1 MDISLSSTLPS
12 EAATVIPVT
21 YATMSYQRV
30 VSFQLPSPS
39 EATYHYWVEM
49 LEAIVED
56 GLRCR
61 RSVSDQSIKSPRK
74 LAPSTSKVHGGRVGS
89 LAYFLL
95 PSTKSELPRVC
106 IEGRLQAACEETLD
120 RASNVNGIPFS
131 RGVESSVAEDTLELA
146 QRILSIVNCDAL
158 VIDTKLVVD
167 NPSTPAENF
176 GSDCTLSPNINLFS
190 STLRIVAG
198 TETRYRVIQN
208 RRPKTAFNI
217 VEVAYKLTKE
227 MCDLLTGK
235 PDYADQNLTKRRE
248 KPVSATKCRTYNEF
262 RTSRGTV
269 KVGGR

>member
-1 MDISLSSTLPS
+1 
-12 EAATVIPVT
+12 
-21 YATMSYQRV
+21 MSYQRV
-30 VSFQLPSPS
+30 VSFQLPSAS
-39 EATYHYWVEM
+39 EATYHNWVEM

-56 GLRCR
+56 GLRCQR
-61 RSVSDQSIKSPRK
+61 TVSDQSIKTPRK
-74 LAPSTSKVHGGRVGS
+74 RAPTTTSMVHGGRVGS

-95 PSTKSELPRVC
+95 PSAKSELPRVC

-131 RGVESSVAEDTLELA
+131 RGVESSVVNDTLELA

-176 GSDCTLSPNINLFS
+176 GSDSTLSRNINLFS

-198 TETRYRVIQN
+198 TETRYQVIKS

-235 PDYADQNLTKRRE
+235 PDYTDENLTRSRKN
-248 KPVSATKCRTYNEF
+248 PVPTIKCGTYSEF
-262 RTSRGTV
+262 RTPWGTV